1 MKNMYIY
8 DKINVGGYMKKNV
21 LITGGSRGLGRSCA
35 LKFAQLGYNIIIN
48 YNNSYEDAVKLESY
62 LKENYNV
69 LVLLVKADISK
80 EEEVINMVDIIK
92 NKFQRIDCLVNN
104 AGIAIDTLFEDKT
117 VQNFRRIIDVNL
129 IGTFLV
135 SKYIGSLMF
144 EEKLGTIINVSSTN
158 GIDTYYPY
166 SLDYDAS
173 KAGVI
178 SLTHNLARQFAPYI
192 RVNCVAPGWI
202 NTEMN
207 KELDKEFIE
216 KENEKILLGRFS
228 EPSEIANV
236 IAFLASDEASYING
250 SVIRVDGGY

>member
-1 MKNMYIY
+1 MRKT
-8 DKINVGGYMKKNV
+8 V
-21 LITGGSRGLGRSCA
+21 LITGGSRGLGRACA
-35 LKFAQLGYNIIIN
+35 LKFAQLGYNVIIN
-48 YNNSYEDAVKLESY
+48 YNNSLKEAVSLEAY
-62 LKENYNV
+62 LKENYNIS
-69 LVLLVKADISK
+69 VLLVKADISK
-80 EEEVINMVDIIK
+80 EDEVINMMNVIK
-92 NKFQRIDCLVNN
+92 NSFQKIDCLVNN

-117 VQNFRRIIDVNL
+117 VQNFRKIIDVNL

-144 EEKLGTIINVSSTN
+144 KEKSGTIINVSSTN
-158 GIDTYYPY
+158 AIDTYYPY

-216 KENEKILLGRFS
+216 EENKKILLGRFS

>member
-1 MKNMYIY
+1 MRKT
-8 DKINVGGYMKKNV
+8 V
-21 LITGGSRGLGRSCA
+21 LISGGSRGLGRACA
-35 LKFAQLGYNIIIN
+35 LKFAQLDYNIIIN
-48 YNNSYEDAVKLESY
+48 YNNSLKEAVSLEAY
-62 LKENYNV
+62 LKENYNIS
-69 LVLLVKADISK
+69 VLLVKADISK
-80 EEEVINMVDIIK
+80 EDEVINMVNVIK
-92 NKFQRIDCLVNN
+92 NSFQKIDCLVNN

-117 VQNFRRIIDVNL
+117 VQNFRKIIDVNL

-144 EEKLGTIINVSSTN
+144 KEKSGTIINVSSTN
-158 GIDTYYPY
+158 AIDTYYPY

-216 KENEKILLGRFS
+216 EENKKILLGRFS

-236 IAFLASDEASYING
+236 IAFLASHEASYING

>member
-1 MKNMYIY
+1 MRKT
-8 DKINVGGYMKKNV
+8 V
-21 LITGGSRGLGRSCA
+21 LITGGSRGLGRACA
-35 LKFAQLGYNIIIN
+35 LKFAQLGYNVIIN
-48 YNNSYEDAVKLESY
+48 YNNSLKEAVSLETY
-62 LKENYNV
+62 LKENYNIS
-69 LVLLVKADISK
+69 VLLVKADISK
-80 EEEVINMVDIIK
+80 EDEVINMMNVIK
-92 NKFQRIDCLVNN
+92 NSFQKVDCLVNN

-117 VQNFRRIIDVNL
+117 VQNFRKIIDVNL

-135 SKYIGSLMF
+135 SKHIGSLMLK
-144 EEKLGTIINVSSTN
+144 EKSGTIINVSSTN
-158 GIDTYYPY
+158 AIDTYYPY

-207 KELDKEFIE
+207 KELDKEFI
-216 KENEKILLGRFS
+216 KEENKKILLGRFS

-236 IAFLASDEASYING
+236 IAFLASHEASYING

>member
-1 MKNMYIY
+1 MRKT
-8 DKINVGGYMKKNV
+8 V
-21 LITGGSRGLGRSCA
+21 LITGGSRGLGRACA
-35 LKFAQLGYNIIIN
+35 LKFAQLDYNIIIN
-48 YNNSYEDAVKLESY
+48 YNNSLKEAVSLEAY
-62 LKENYNV
+62 LKENYNIS
-69 LVLLVKADISK
+69 VLLVKADISK
-80 EEEVINMVDIIK
+80 EDEVINMVNVIK
-92 NKFQRIDCLVNN
+92 NSFQKVDCLVNN
-104 AGIAIDTLFEDKT
+104 AGIAIDTLFGDKT
-117 VQNFRRIIDVNL
+117 VQNFKKIIDVNL

-135 SKYIGSLMF
+135 SKYIGALMSN
-144 EEKLGTIINVSSTN
+144 EKSGTIINVSSTN
-158 GIDTYYPY
+158 AIDTYYPY

-216 KENEKILLGRFS
+216 EENRKILLGRFS

-236 IAFLASDEASYING
+236 IAYLASDEASYING

>member
-1 MKNMYIY
+1 MRKT
-8 DKINVGGYMKKNV
+8 V
-21 LITGGSRGLGRSCA
+21 LITGGSRGLGRACA
-35 LKFAQLGYNIIIN
+35 LKFAQLDYNIIIN
-48 YNNSYEDAVKLESY
+48 YNNSLKEAVNLEAY
-62 LKENYNV
+62 LKENYNIS
-69 LVLLVKADISK
+69 VLLVKADISK
-80 EEEVINMVDIIK
+80 EDEVINMVNVIK
-92 NKFQRIDCLVNN
+92 NSFQKVDCLVNN

-117 VQNFRRIIDVNL
+117 VQNFKKIIDVNL

-135 SKYIGSLMF
+135 SKYIGALMSN
-144 EEKLGTIINVSSTN
+144 EKSGTIINVSSTN
-158 GIDTYYPY
+158 AIDTYYPY

-216 KENEKILLGRFS
+216 EENRKILLGRFS

-236 IAFLASDEASYING
+236 IAYLASDEASYING

>member
-1 MKNMYIY
+1 MRKT
-8 DKINVGGYMKKNV
+8 V
-21 LITGGSRGLGRSCA
+21 LITGGSRGLGRACA
-35 LKFAQLGYNIIIN
+35 LKFAQLDYNIIIN
-48 YNNSYEDAVKLESY
+48 YNNSLKEAVSLEAY
-62 LKENYNV
+62 LKENYNIS
-69 LVLLVKADISK
+69 VLLVKADISK
-80 EEEVINMVDIIK
+80 EDEVINMMNVIK
-92 NKFQRIDCLVNN
+92 NSFQKIDCLVNN

-117 VQNFRRIIDVNL
+117 VQNFRKIIDVNL

-144 EEKLGTIINVSSTN
+144 KEKSGTIINVSSTN
-158 GIDTYYPY
+158 AIDTYYPY

-216 KENEKILLGRFS
+216 EENKKILLGRFS

>member
-1 MKNMYIY
+1 MRKT
-8 DKINVGGYMKKNV
+8 V
-21 LITGGSRGLGRSCA
+21 LITGGSRGLGRACA
-35 LKFAQLGYNIIIN
+35 LKFAQLDYNVIIN
-48 YNNSYEDAVKLESY
+48 YNNSLKEAVSLEAY
-62 LKENYNV
+62 LKENYNIS
-69 LVLLVKADISK
+69 VLLVKADISK
-80 EEEVINMVDIIK
+80 EDEVINMMNVIK
-92 NKFQRIDCLVNN
+92 NSFQKIDCLVNN

-117 VQNFRRIIDVNL
+117 VQNFRKIIDVNL

-144 EEKLGTIINVSSTN
+144 KEKSGTIINVSSTN
-158 GIDTYYPY
+158 AIDTYYPY

-216 KENEKILLGRFS
+216 EENKKILLGRFS

-236 IAFLASDEASYING
+236 IAYLASDEASYING

>member
-1 MKNMYIY
+1 MRKT
-8 DKINVGGYMKKNV
+8 V
-21 LITGGSRGLGRSCA
+21 LITGGSRGLGRACA
-35 LKFAQLGYNIIIN
+35 LKFAQLDYNIIIN
-48 YNNSYEDAVKLESY
+48 YNNSLKEAVSLEAY
-62 LKENYNV
+62 LKENYNIS
-69 LVLLVKADISK
+69 VLLVKADISK
-80 EEEVINMVDIIK
+80 EDEVINMVNVIK
-92 NKFQRIDCLVNN
+92 NSFQKVDCLVNN

-117 VQNFRRIIDVNL
+117 VQNFKKIIDVNL

-135 SKYIGSLMF
+135 SKYIGALMSN
-144 EEKLGTIINVSSTN
+144 EKSGTIINVSSTN
-158 GIDTYYPY
+158 AIDTYYPY

-216 KENEKILLGRFS
+216 EENKKILLGRFS

>member
-1 MKNMYIY
+1 MRKT
-8 DKINVGGYMKKNV
+8 V
-21 LITGGSRGLGRSCA
+21 LITGGSRGLGRACA
-35 LKFAQLGYNIIIN
+35 LKFAQLGYNVIIN
-48 YNNSYEDAVKLESY
+48 YNNSLKEAVSLEAY
-62 LKENYNV
+62 LKENYNIS
-69 LVLLVKADISK
+69 VLLVKADISK
-80 EEEVINMVDIIK
+80 EDEVINMMNVIK
-92 NKFQRIDCLVNN
+92 NSFQKVDCLVNN

-117 VQNFRRIIDVNL
+117 VQNFRKIIDVNL

-135 SKYIGSLMF
+135 SKHIGSLMLK
-144 EEKLGTIINVSSTN
+144 EKSGTIINVSSTN
-158 GIDTYYPY
+158 AIDTYYPY

-216 KENEKILLGRFS
+216 EEN
-228 EPSEIANV
+228 
-236 IAFLASDEASYING
+236 
-250 SVIRVDGGY
+250 

>member
-1 MKNMYIY
+1 MRKT
-8 DKINVGGYMKKNV
+8 V
-21 LITGGSRGLGRSCA
+21 LITGGSRGLGCACA
-35 LKFAQLGYNIIIN
+35 LKFAQLGYNVIIN
-48 YNNSYEDAVKLESY
+48 YNNSLKEAVSLEAY
-62 LKENYNV
+62 LKENYNIS
-69 LVLLVKADISK
+69 VLLVKADISK
-80 EEEVINMVDIIK
+80 EDEVINMLNVIK
-92 NKFQRIDCLVNN
+92 NSFQKVDCLVNN

-117 VQNFRRIIDVNL
+117 VQNFRKIIDVNL

-135 SKYIGSLMF
+135 SKHIGSLMLK
-144 EEKLGTIINVSSTN
+144 EKSGTIINVSSTN
-158 GIDTYYPY
+158 AIDTYYPY

-207 KELDKEFIE
+207 KELDKEFI
-216 KENEKILLGRFS
+216 KEENKKILLGRFS

-236 IAFLASDEASYING
+236 IAFLASHEASYING

>member
-1 MKNMYIY
+1 MNDRKT
-8 DKINVGGYMKKNV
+8 V
-21 LITGGSRGLGRSCA
+21 LITGGSRGLGRACA
-35 LKFAQLGYNIIIN
+35 LKFAELNYNIIIN
-48 YNNSYEDAVKLESY
+48 YNNSYEEALN
-62 LKENYNV
+62 LKKYILENYSV
-69 LVLLVKADISK
+69 FVLLVKADISN
-80 EEEVINMVDIIK
+80 EQEVINMIDVIK
-92 NKFQRIDCLVNN
+92 NNYEKVDCLINN

-117 VQNFRRIIDVNL
+117 VQNFRKIIDVNL

-135 SKYIGSLMF
+135 SKYIGSLMLK
-144 EEKLGTIINVSSTN
+144 EKSGTIINVSSTN
-158 GIDTYYPY
+158 AIDTYYPY

-207 KELDKEFIE
+207 KELDGEFIE
-216 KENEKILLGRFS
+216 EENKKILLERFS

>member
-1 MKNMYIY
+1 MRKT
-8 DKINVGGYMKKNV
+8 V
-21 LITGGSRGLGRSCA
+21 LITGGSRGLGRACA
-35 LKFAQLGYNIIIN
+35 LKFAQLDYNVIIN
-48 YNNSYEDAVKLESY
+48 YNNSLKEAVSLEAY
-62 LKENYNV
+62 LKENYNIS
-69 LVLLVKADISK
+69 VLLVKADISK
-80 EEEVINMVDIIK
+80 EDEVINMMNVIK
-92 NKFQRIDCLVNN
+92 NSFQKIDCLVNN

-117 VQNFRRIIDVNL
+117 VQNFRKIIDVNL

-144 EEKLGTIINVSSTN
+144 KEKSGTIINVSSTN
-158 GIDTYYPY
+158 AIDTYYPY

-216 KENEKILLGRFS
+216 EENKKILLGRFS

>member
-1 MKNMYIY
+1 MNDRKT
-8 DKINVGGYMKKNV
+8 V
-21 LITGGSRGLGRSCA
+21 LITGGSRGLGRACA
-35 LKFAQLGYNIIIN
+35 LKFAELNYNIIIN
-48 YNNSYEDAVKLESY
+48 YNNSYEEALN
-62 LKENYNV
+62 LKKYILENYSV
-69 LVLLVKADISK
+69 FVLLVKADISN
-80 EEEVINMVDIIK
+80 EQEVINMIDVIK
-92 NKFQRIDCLVNN
+92 NNYEKVDCFINN

-117 VQNFRRIIDVNL
+117 VQNFRKIIDVNL

-135 SKYIGSLMF
+135 SKYIGSLMLK
-144 EEKLGTIINVSSTN
+144 EKSGTIINVSSTN
-158 GIDTYYPY
+158 AIDTYYPY

-207 KELDKEFIE
+207 KELDGEFIE
-216 KENEKILLGRFS
+216 EENKKILLERFS

>member
-1 MKNMYIY
+1 MRKT
-8 DKINVGGYMKKNV
+8 V
-21 LITGGSRGLGRSCA
+21 LITGGSRGLGRACA
-35 LKFAQLGYNIIIN
+35 LKFAQLGYNVIIN
-48 YNNSYEDAVKLESY
+48 YNNSLKEAVSLETY
-62 LKENYNV
+62 LKENYNIS
-69 LVLLVKADISK
+69 VLLVKADISK
-80 EEEVINMVDIIK
+80 EDEVINMMNVIK
-92 NKFQRIDCLVNN
+92 NSFQKIDCLVNN

-117 VQNFRRIIDVNL
+117 VQNFRKIIDVNL

-144 EEKLGTIINVSSTN
+144 KEKSGTIINVSSTN
-158 GIDTYYPY
+158 AIDTYYPY

-216 KENEKILLGRFS
+216 EENKKILLGRFS

-236 IAFLASDEASYING
+236 IAFLASHEASYING

>member
-1 MKNMYIY
+1 MRKT
-8 DKINVGGYMKKNV
+8 V
-21 LITGGSRGLGRSCA
+21 LITGGSRGLGRACA
-35 LKFAQLGYNIIIN
+35 LKFAQLGYNVIIN
-48 YNNSYEDAVKLESY
+48 YNNSLKEAVSLEAY
-62 LKENYNV
+62 LKENYNIS
-69 LVLLVKADISK
+69 VLLVKADISK
-80 EEEVINMVDIIK
+80 EDEVINMMNVIK
-92 NKFQRIDCLVNN
+92 NSFQKVDCLVNN

-117 VQNFRRIIDVNL
+117 VQNFRKIIDVNL

-135 SKYIGSLMF
+135 SKHIGSLMLK
-144 EEKLGTIINVSSTN
+144 EKSGTIINVSSTN
-158 GIDTYYPY
+158 AIDTYYPY

-207 KELDKEFIE
+207 KELDKEFI
-216 KENEKILLGRFS
+216 KEENKKILLGRFS

-236 IAFLASDEASYING
+236 IAFLASHEASYING

>member
-1 MKNMYIY
+1 MRKT
-8 DKINVGGYMKKNV
+8 V
-21 LITGGSRGLGRSCA
+21 LITGGSRGLGRACA
-35 LKFAQLGYNIIIN
+35 LKFAQLDYNIIIN
-48 YNNSYEDAVKLESY
+48 YNNSLKEAVSLEAY
-62 LKENYNV
+62 LKENYNIS
-69 LVLLVKADISK
+69 VLLVKADISK
-80 EEEVINMVDIIK
+80 EDEVINMMNVIK
-92 NKFQRIDCLVNN
+92 NSFQKIDCLVNN

-117 VQNFRRIIDVNL
+117 VQNFRKIIDVNL

-144 EEKLGTIINVSSTN
+144 KEKSGTIINVSSTN
-158 GIDTYYPY
+158 AIDTYYPY

-216 KENEKILLGRFS
+216 EENKKILLGRFS

-236 IAFLASDEASYING
+236 IAFLASHEASYING

>member
-1 MKNMYIY
+1 MRKT
-8 DKINVGGYMKKNV
+8 V
-21 LITGGSRGLGRSCA
+21 LITGGSRGLGRACA
-35 LKFAQLGYNIIIN
+35 LKFAQLGYNVIIN
-48 YNNSYEDAVKLESY
+48 YNNSLKEAVSLETY
-62 LKENYNV
+62 LKENYNIS
-69 LVLLVKADISK
+69 VLLVKADISK
-80 EEEVINMVDIIK
+80 EDEVINMMNVIK
-92 NKFQRIDCLVNN
+92 NSFQKIDCLVNN

-117 VQNFRRIIDVNL
+117 VQNFRKIIDVNL

-135 SKYIGSLMF
+135 SKYIGALMLK
-144 EEKLGTIINVSSTN
+144 EKSGTIINVSSTN
-158 GIDTYYPY
+158 AIDTYYPY

-216 KENEKILLGRFS
+216 EENKKILLGRFS

-236 IAFLASDEASYING
+236 IAFLASAEASYING

>member
-1 MKNMYIY
+1 MRKT
-8 DKINVGGYMKKNV
+8 V
-21 LITGGSRGLGRSCA
+21 LITGGSRGLGRACA
-35 LKFAQLGYNIIIN
+35 LKFAQLGYNVIIN
-48 YNNSYEDAVKLESY
+48 YNNSLKEAVSLETY
-62 LKENYNV
+62 LKENYNIS
-69 LVLLVKADISK
+69 VLLVKADISK
-80 EEEVINMVDIIK
+80 EDEVINMMNVIK
-92 NKFQRIDCLVNN
+92 NSFQKIDCLVNN

-117 VQNFRRIIDVNL
+117 VQNFRKIIDVNL

-144 EEKLGTIINVSSTN
+144 KEKSGTIINVSSTN
-158 GIDTYYPY
+158 AIDTYYPY

-216 KENEKILLGRFS
+216 EENKKILLGRFS

-236 IAFLASDEASYING
+236 IAFLASQEASYING

>member
-1 MKNMYIY
+1 MRKT
-8 DKINVGGYMKKNV
+8 V
-21 LITGGSRGLGRSCA
+21 LITGGSRGLGRACA
-35 LKFAQLGYNIIIN
+35 LKFAQLDYNVIIN
-48 YNNSYEDAVKLESY
+48 YNNSLKEAVSLEAY
-62 LKENYNV
+62 LKENYNIS
-69 LVLLVKADISK
+69 VLLVKADISK
-80 EEEVINMVDIIK
+80 EDEVINMVNVIK
-92 NKFQRIDCLVNN
+92 NSFQKVDCLVNN

-117 VQNFRRIIDVNL
+117 VQNFKKIIDVNL

-135 SKYIGSLMF
+135 SKYIGALMSN
-144 EEKLGTIINVSSTN
+144 EKSGTIINVSSTN
-158 GIDTYYPY
+158 AIDTYYPY

-216 KENEKILLGRFS
+216 EENKKILLGRFS
-228 EPSEIANV
+228 EPSEISNV
-236 IAFLASDEASYING
+236 IAYLASDEASYING

>member
-1 MKNMYIY
+1 MNDRKT
-8 DKINVGGYMKKNV
+8 V
-21 LITGGSRGLGRSCA
+21 LITGGSRGLGRACA
-35 LKFAQLGYNIIIN
+35 LKFAELNYNIIIN
-48 YNNSYEDAVKLESY
+48 YNNSYEEALN
-62 LKENYNV
+62 LKKYILENYSV
-69 LVLLVKADISK
+69 FVLLVKADISN
-80 EEEVINMVDIIK
+80 EQEVINMIDVIK
-92 NKFQRIDCLVNN
+92 NNYEKVDCLINN
-104 AGIAIDTLFEDKT
+104 AGIAIETLFEDKT
-117 VQNFRRIIDVNL
+117 VQNFRKIIDVNL

-135 SKYIGSLMF
+135 SKYIGSLMLK
-144 EEKLGTIINVSSTN
+144 EKSGTIINVSSTN
-158 GIDTYYPY
+158 AIDTYYPY

-207 KELDKEFIE
+207 KELDGEFIE
-216 KENEKILLGRFS
+216 EENKKILLERFS
-228 EPSEIANV
+228 EPYEIANV

>member
-1 MKNMYIY
+1 MRKT
-8 DKINVGGYMKKNV
+8 V
-21 LITGGSRGLGRSCA
+21 LITGGSRGLGRACA
-35 LKFAQLGYNIIIN
+35 LKFAQLDYNIIIN
-48 YNNSYEDAVKLESY
+48 YNNSLKEAVSLEAY
-62 LKENYNV
+62 LKENYNIS
-69 LVLLVKADISK
+69 VLLVKADISK
-80 EEEVINMVDIIK
+80 EDEVINMMNVIK
-92 NKFQRIDCLVNN
+92 NSFQKIDCLVNN

-117 VQNFRRIIDVNL
+117 VQNFKKIIDVNL

-135 SKYIGSLMF
+135 SKYIGALMSN
-144 EEKLGTIINVSSTN
+144 EKSGTIINVSSTN
-158 GIDTYYPY
+158 AIDTYYPY

-216 KENEKILLGRFS
+216 EENKKILLGRFS

-236 IAFLASDEASYING
+236 IAFLASHEASYING

>member
-1 MKNMYIY
+1 MRKT
-8 DKINVGGYMKKNV
+8 V
-21 LITGGSRGLGRSCA
+21 LITGGSRGLGRACA
-35 LKFAQLGYNIIIN
+35 LKFAQLDYNVIIN
-48 YNNSYEDAVKLESY
+48 YNNSLKEAVSLEAY
-62 LKENYNV
+62 LKENYNIS
-69 LVLLVKADISK
+69 VLLVKADISK
-80 EEEVINMVDIIK
+80 EDEVINMMNVIK
-92 NKFQRIDCLVNN
+92 NSFQKIDCLVNN

-117 VQNFRRIIDVNL
+117 VQNFRKIIDVNL

-144 EEKLGTIINVSSTN
+144 KEKSGTIINVSSTN
-158 GIDTYYPY
+158 AIDTYYPY

-216 KENEKILLGRFS
+216 EENKKILLGRFS

-236 IAFLASDEASYING
+236 IAFLASHEASYING

>member
-1 MKNMYIY
+1 MNDRKT
-8 DKINVGGYMKKNV
+8 V
-21 LITGGSRGLGRSCA
+21 LITGGSRGLGRACA
-35 LKFAQLGYNIIIN
+35 LKFAKLNYNIIIN
-48 YNNSYEDAVKLESY
+48 YNNSYEEALN
-62 LKENYNV
+62 LKKYILENYSV
-69 LVLLVKADISK
+69 FVLLVKADISN
-80 EEEVINMVDIIK
+80 EQEVINMIDVIK
-92 NKFQRIDCLVNN
+92 NNYEKVDCLINN

-117 VQNFRRIIDVNL
+117 VQNFRKIIDVNL

-135 SKYIGSLMF
+135 SKHIGSLMLK
-144 EEKLGTIINVSSTN
+144 EKSGTIINVSSTN
-158 GIDTYYPY
+158 AIDTYYPY

-216 KENEKILLGRFS
+216 EENKKILLGRFS

>member
-1 MKNMYIY
+1 MR
-8 DKINVGGYMKKNV
+8 KNV
-21 LITGGSRGLGRSCA
+21 LITGGSRGLGRACA
-35 LKFAQLGYNIIIN
+35 LKFAQLGYNVIIN
-48 YNNSYEDAVKLESY
+48 YNNSLKEAVSLETY
-62 LKENYNV
+62 LKENYNIS
-69 LVLLVKADISK
+69 VLLVKADISK
-80 EEEVINMVDIIK
+80 EDEVINMMNVIK
-92 NKFQRIDCLVNN
+92 NSFQKIDCLVNN

-117 VQNFRRIIDVNL
+117 VQNFKKIIDVNL

-135 SKYIGSLMF
+135 SKYIGTLMLK
-144 EEKLGTIINVSSTN
+144 EKSGTIINVSSTN
-158 GIDTYYPY
+158 AIDTYYPY

-207 KELDKEFIE
+207 KELDKEFVE
-216 KENEKILLGRFS
+216 EENKKILLGRFS

-236 IAFLASDEASYING
+236 IAFLASHEASYING

>member
-1 MKNMYIY
+1 MNDRKT
-8 DKINVGGYMKKNV
+8 V
-21 LITGGSRGLGRSCA
+21 LITGGSRGLGRACA
-35 LKFAQLGYNIIIN
+35 LKFAKLNYNIIIN
-48 YNNSYEDAVKLESY
+48 YNNSYEEALN
-62 LKENYNV
+62 LKKYILDNYSV
-69 LVLLVKADISK
+69 FVLLVKADISN
-80 EEEVINMVDIIK
+80 EQEVINMIDVIK
-92 NKFQRIDCLVNN
+92 NNYEKVDCLINN

-117 VQNFRRIIDVNL
+117 VQNFRKIIDVNL

-135 SKYIGSLMF
+135 SKYIGSLMLK
-144 EEKLGTIINVSSTN
+144 EKRGTIINVSSTN
-158 GIDTYYPY
+158 AIDTYYPY

-173 KAGVI
+173 QAGVI

-207 KELDKEFIE
+207 KELDGEFIE
-216 KENEKILLGRFS
+216 KENKKILLERFS
-228 EPSEIANV
+228 EPYEIANV